1 MPAISNCVKSLL
13 KCGKNKRL
21 GRLIDHEMARSDV
34 RKIETLRVVVNFEP
48 CEQRGYILRALE
60 NPELRK
66 NVTYKGK
73 KLMEK

>member
-1 MPAISNCVKSLL
+1 M
-13 KCGKNKRL
+13 
-21 GRLIDHEMARSDV
+21 IDHEMARSDV

-48 CEQRGYILRALE
+48 CEQRGYMLRALE

-66 NVTYKGK
+66 YVTYKGK